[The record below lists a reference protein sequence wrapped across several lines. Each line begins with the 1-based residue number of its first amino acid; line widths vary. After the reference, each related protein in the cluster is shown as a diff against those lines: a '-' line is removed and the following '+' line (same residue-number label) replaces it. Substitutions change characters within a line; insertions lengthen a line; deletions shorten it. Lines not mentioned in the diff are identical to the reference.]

1 MTFNQL
7 IDDLVFFCTL
17 ILSNKIIQNPNSSK
31 YATGCFPLP
40 GMCPLLTSAH
50 FCLFVFSVPDAKPPQ
65 QRKVT
70 GPHGLSNVC
79 QAVRSA
85 TQAAGAL
92 RDLPCWGRLSST
104 HLIILFGQGRT

>member
-1 MTFNQL
+1 MTFSKL
-7 IDDLVFFCTL
+7 IDGLVCFCTL
-17 ILSNKIIQNPNSSK
+17 ILSNKIIQIPKSPK
-31 YATGCFPLP
+31 YATGRFPLP

-50 FCLFVFSVPDAKPPQ
+50 FCLFVFSVSDTKLPQ
-65 QRKVT
+65 QGKVT
-70 GPHGLSNVC
+70 GPHSLSNVC

-92 RDLPCWGRLSST
+92 WDLPCWGRLSST